1 MTHSPDFGPS
11 LSGRHSPSVHVPS
24 LSAYSALTL
33 GVRPSGRVL
42 FPGRDLIPLSS
53 VGYVR
58 SVARAQLAQEQ
69 KSCYLKPGTSLPWRD
84 YSSEALTSSET
95 LVTPPFDPWA
105 VVISARNTLNE
116 WGYQVRLDRQ
126 WHRRY
131 GDAPIADSWPVL
143 QFGAASIELVRL
155 AEGDD
160 GADLVTGIPLVV
172 DGTPSSREFLVACC
186 SDVSHVFDVDPRGR
200 RGPSVHAWSVLS
212 NRWQDSKDQGL
223 VESSFAAQMEAAAN
237 RLGVAPS
244 RHLLHSIIAQSDDG
258 LVVALAINGGLAE
271 IAAELAQRWNVRHAL
286 LLDNSGSVAW
296 QLLVPGAD
304 TLKTLVS
311 APNYRPKGTSFMV
324 IDLEDFPHAQTHPA
338 LGG

>member
-1 MTHSPDFGPS
+1 MAG
-11 LSGRHSPSVHVPS
+11 
-24 LSAYSALTL
+24 
-33 GVRPSGRVL
+33 L
-42 FPGRDLIPLSS
+42 FFRGS
-53 VGYVR
+53 
-58 SVARAQLAQEQ
+58 
-69 KSCYLKPGTSLPWRD
+69 YLP
-84 YSSEALTSSET
+84 SET
-95 LVTPPFDPWA
+95 LVAPPFDHWA

-116 WGYQVRLDRQ
+116 WGYQMRLDRQ

-131 GDAPIADSWPVL
+131 GDAEIVELVA
-143 QFGAASIELVRL
+143 GASVWRRPASELVRL
-155 AEGDD
+155 DEGDD
-160 GADLVTGIPLVV
+160 DADLVTGIPLVIN
-172 DGTPSSREFLVACC
+172 GAPSSREFLVACC
-186 SDVSHVFDVDPRGR
+186 SDVSHVFDVDPKGT
-200 RGPSVHAWSVLS
+200 SWSLRPRLERAVQSLA
-212 NRWQDSKDQGL
+212 DSKDQGL